1 MMKPG
6 KMQNVIDITS
16 TGEQVKMRR
25 NIEHWGSL
33 DTLWTSALEKR
44 NVSSSN
50 FILFSKFTLINSSRN
65 PDGIFQYLYISICST
80 EMIQ

>member
-16 TGEQVKMRR
+16 TGEQVKMRQ

-33 DTLWTSALEKR
+33 DTL
-44 NVSSSN
+44 
-50 FILFSKFTLINSSRN
+50 
-65 PDGIFQYLYISICST
+65 
-80 EMIQ
+80 